1 MLRIGCSFQM
11 KSNTIKL
18 FDSMADCAKFLG
30 VARMTVTNKL
40 LSGKPILF
48 ENKPVFV
55 IKPHT
60 SS

>member
-1 MLRIGCSFQM
+1 MEIQDEKG
-11 KSNTIKL
+11 NTIKL

-48 ENKPVFV
+48 ENKTIF
-55 IKPHT
+55 IKKSHT
-60 SS
+60 TE